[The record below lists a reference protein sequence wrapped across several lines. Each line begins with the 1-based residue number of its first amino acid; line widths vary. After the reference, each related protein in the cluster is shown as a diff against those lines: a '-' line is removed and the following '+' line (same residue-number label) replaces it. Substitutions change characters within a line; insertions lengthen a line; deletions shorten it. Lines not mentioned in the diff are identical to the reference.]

1 MTYSP
6 SLKFRLRTLL
16 ILTTAVAVCLGA
28 WLERRK
34 YLRTHLFVNVVDS
47 ASGTRLSRFQY
58 RTEIITSNTK
68 PGFLDPMQH
77 WSEWAE
83 HQGASTLVMPVPEHC
98 EAHLAIRAIDLDGG
112 YVQTEHTQLVLPEN
126 LAFDYDPDEARPAA

>member
-1 MTYSP
+1 MTFSP
-6 SLKFRLRTLL
+6 RFKFRLQTLF
-16 ILTTAVAVCLGA
+16 IVTTAMAVCLGA

-34 YLRTHLFVNVVDS
+34 YLRTHLFVDVVDS

-58 RTEIITSNTK
+58 CTEIITSDTK

-83 HQGASTLVMPVPEHC
+83 HRGASP
-98 EAHLAIRAIDLDGG
+98 
-112 YVQTEHTQLVLPEN
+112 
-126 LAFDYDPDEARPAA
+126 